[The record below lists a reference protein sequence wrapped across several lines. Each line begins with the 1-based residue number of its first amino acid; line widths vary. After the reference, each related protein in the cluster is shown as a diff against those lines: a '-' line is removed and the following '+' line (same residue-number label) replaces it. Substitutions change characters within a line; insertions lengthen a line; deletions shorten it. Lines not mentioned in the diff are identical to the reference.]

1 MREVSV
7 KNNTSGKNKKNLFT
21 SLTKPELALRKWN
34 VLNFIEK
41 TILETNLTREEYK
54 VKLIALLAFKL

>member
-54 VKLIALLAFKL
+54 VKLIALLALKL

>member
-1 MREVSV
+1 MAS
-7 KNNTSGKNKKNLFT
+7 LPMFT
-21 SLTKPELALRKWN
+21 SLTKPELALRRWN
-34 VLNFIEK
+34 ALNFIEK